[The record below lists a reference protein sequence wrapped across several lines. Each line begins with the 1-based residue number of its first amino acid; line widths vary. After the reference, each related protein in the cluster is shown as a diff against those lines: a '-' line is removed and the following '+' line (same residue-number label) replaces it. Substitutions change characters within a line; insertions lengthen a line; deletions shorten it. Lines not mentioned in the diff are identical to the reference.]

1 MKEIKIQE
9 INPITKYQA
18 IDGEVFDDKEQ
29 CLIYE
34 KSAKCLILGRV
45 FKCKVGEPQDA
56 WCLMGGLDDNVV
68 QAYKFESEKEADY
81 FIQWV
86 FSFSTWWQED
96 RRQKFIDD
104 IYTALKNKDVALVG
118 FNCDNEPYYINTRQ
132 NIIDNLKNLD
142 NV

>member
-9 INPITKYQA
+9 INPIIKYQA

-45 FKCKVGEPQDA
+45 LKCKVGKPQDA
-56 WCLMGGLDDNVV
+56 WELMGGLDDNVV